1 MRRLRARDRELQDAQ
16 ARIAHLQGSLATQQ
30 HARAAKGGGG
40 SGGSR
45 GQSSETLL
53 AEAMSVVGTREG
65 EEGGETRRL
74 RERVKIVE
82 EALRAMRD
90 EAREHV
96 LAIKSQ
102 VRAPCPILISRSW
115 RLCTQSGRPVS
126 RGSCCPGAQDILLNS
141 MLGTGSFAEVHAA
154 TWHLPCAVKRL
165 KDSVR
170 SNKYEVQKFQ
180 REAHLLRSLLHPGV
194 LRVFGFCK
202 LDFLLV
208 TEAAPPPPPPSPVQS
223 GHVSSIPPY

>member
-16 ARIAHLQGSLATQQ
+16 ARIAHLQGALATQQ

-208 TEAAPPPPPPSPVQS
+208 TEAGPRPPPSPVQS